1 MASKLVSMKIS
12 KAEAKAMMEPSS
24 LAEGDRPRYPWGLSI
39 TLDKDALEKLGIA
52 DDLPGVG
59 EKYLLIAE
67 VDVVS
72 VSSNESEGG
81 SNRSV
86 GLQITSMCLEDADS
100 DTSKT
105 ASTLYEGAKA

>member
-1 MASKLVSMKIS
+1 MAKLVSMKIS

-39 TLDKDALEKLGIA
+39 TLDKDALAKLDIG
-52 DDLPGVG
+52 DDLPSVG
-59 EKYLLIAE
+59 ESYVLVAK

-72 VSSNESEGG
+72 VSSNQSEGG

-86 GLQITSMCLEDADS
+86 GLQITEMCLEDGDAKD
-100 DTSKT
+100 
-105 ASTLYEGAKA
+105 AAAELYKGE